1 MRAGRRCGAFSL
13 PELLVTIGVIAII
26 ATVVIINIS
35 GVDRDAT
42 LIVAERNLNL
52 LNSAVNNF
60 NSTRWEL
67 VLSPNPG
74 TSDERAIFYS
84 LQQRDSANPSPGS
97 PALQTTVP
105 FAVTS
110 SEEAYRGIWN
120 GRFFQ
125 ILVPGTIGEG
135 VDLGGLNGSVGSGP
149 PPGFTPVPPQ

>member
-1 MRAGRRCGAFSL
+1 M
-13 PELLVTIGVIAII
+13 TIGVIAII
-26 ATVVIINIS
+26 ATVIIVNIS
-35 GVDRDAT
+35 GVDRDAAV
-42 LIVAERNLNL
+42 IVAERNLNL

-67 VLSPNPG
+67 VLSPNPN

-84 LQQRDSANPSPGS
+84 LQHRDAANPVPGS

-105 FAVTS
+105 FAVSS

-125 ILVPGTIGEG
+125 MLEPGTIGEG

>member
-1 MRAGRRCGAFSL
+1 MARHRLSGGFSL
-13 PELLVTIGVIAII
+13 PEVIVTIGLIAVIAAIGI
-26 ATVVIINIS
+26 VSIT
-35 GVDRDAT
+35 GVGQDAEST
-42 LIVAERNLNL
+42 IAERNLNL
-52 LNSAVNNF
+52 LNSAVNSF

-74 TSDERAIFYS
+74 TSDEQAIFYS
-84 LQQRDSANPSPGS
+84 LQHRDAANPTPGS
-97 PALQTTVP
+97 PVLQTSVP

-125 ILVPGTIGEG
+125 LLAPGTIGEG